1 MVWTPDVNLEFN
13 MEPATQMRLTDPE
26 ALRRCSL
33 FAGLA
38 DEDLTQLIHESRVA
52 EFTRGQLVFQRGH
65 LANCIFL
72 VLDGWLTVYRDTPTG
87 ERTVLLMCRKGE
99 TVAEAAALN
108 FGRFPASAEAATDCL
123 VLQIP
128 SKSFMDIIRSDPDSA
143 LRVIGGLSA
152 RLHLLVGELE
162 KLHVKGASQRV
173 GCFLIDLLPDG
184 VGDSASVQLPFDKSL
199 VAARLAMTPES
210 LSRALA
216 KLKEVGVEA
225 TRGPDVH
232 IGNVPSLRAHCAIE

>member
-1 MVWTPDVNLEFN
+1 
-13 MEPATQMRLTDPE
+13 MRLSDPE
-26 ALRRCSL
+26 TLRRCSL

-38 DEDLTQLIHESRVA
+38 DADLTQLADASRIC
-52 EFTRGQLVFQRGH
+52 EFPRGHLIFQRGDP
-65 LANCIFL
+65 ADCIFL
-72 VLDGWLTVYRDTPTG
+72 VLEGWLTVYRDTPDG
-87 ERTVLLMCRKGE
+87 ERTVLLMARRGE

-108 FGRFPASAEAATDCL
+108 FGRFPASAEAATDCRI
-123 VLQIP
+123 VQIP
-128 SKSFMDIIRSDPDSA
+128 ARVFTDVIRKDPDAA

-162 KLHVKGASQRV
+162 RLHVKGASQRV
-173 GCFLIDLLPDG
+173 GCFLIELIPEATG
-184 VGDSASVQLPFDKSL
+184 GGTTVQLPFDKSL

-216 KLKEVGVEA
+216 KLKEVGVES

-232 IGNVPSLRAHCAIE
+232 IHDVQRLRDHCAMQ

>member
-1 MVWTPDVNLEFN
+1 MR
-13 MEPATQMRLTDPE
+13 QMRLTDPE

-38 DEDLTQLIHESRVA
+38 DDDLTQLARESRVA
-52 EFTRGQLVFQRGH
+52 EFDRGQLVFQRGDP
-65 LANCIFL
+65 AGCIFL

-108 FGRFPASAEAATDCL
+108 FGRFPASAEAATDCR

-128 SKSFMDIIRSDPDSA
+128 SKSFTDVIRRDPDSA

-162 KLHVKGASQRV
+162 QLHVKGASQRV
-173 GCFLIDLLPDG
+173 GCFLIELLPDG
-184 VGDSASVQLPFDKSL
+184 AGNSATIQLPFDKSL

-225 TRGPDVH
+225 TRGPDVY
-232 IGNVPSLRAHCAIE
+232 IGDVPSLRDHCALE

>member
-1 MVWTPDVNLEFN
+1 
-13 MEPATQMRLTDPE
+13 MRFSDPE

-38 DEDLTQLIHESRVA
+38 DADLTQVAHASRIGEFPRGHLI
-52 EFTRGQLVFQRGH
+52 FQRGDP
-65 LANCIFL
+65 ADCMYL
-72 VLDGWLTVYRDTPTG
+72 VLEGWLTVYRDTPNG
-87 ERTVLLMCRKGE
+87 ERTVLLMARRGE

-108 FGRFPASAEAATDCL
+108 FGRFPASAEAATDCRI
-123 VLQIP
+123 VQIP
-128 SKSFMDIIRSDPDSA
+128 AKVFTDVIRKDPDAA

-162 KLHVKGASQRV
+162 RLHVKGASQRV
-173 GCFLIDLLPDG
+173 GCFLIELIPDAIG
-184 VGDSASVQLPFDKSL
+184 GNTTVQLPFDKSL

-216 KLKEVGVEA
+216 KLKEVGVES

-232 IGNVPSLRAHCAIE
+232 ILDVQRLRDHCAME